1 MQLTES
7 IKEKV
12 SRLRALMISRL
23 LIVTAMLGIGTFVFR
38 AENIPFYWLISVMFL
53 LTIAYSILLIKR
65 ASLDTLIRVQ
75 IIADTIW
82 IGILIY
88 YSGGIDSIFTF
99 LYVISIIA
107 GSLLLP
113 LGEGLVLTS
122 FAVITYFAIIVLQ
135 YNPEFLPKSV
145 VIYIACFR
153 AIIFY
158 LVSILSGILAKN
170 LRRKT
175 KQLRELQNFTDNI
188 LQNMASGLITV
199 DSNGMISYFNQA
211 ASDILGYQR
220 EEAVGTAWET
230 LFPDSRIKIGN
241 YINKNFDLEGRSSLQ
256 FESNIRRKNGD
267 LLLIGFNISPL
278 KTDAGEVE
286 GIIFIFRDLSAIKD
300 LERKLSQND
309 RLALMGKMS
318 AKIAH
323 EVRNPLASLRGSA
336 EMLKE
341 DDKISHN
348 SRKLLELI
356 IRESDK
362 INERVTGFL
371 NLSKPEKPKLKRCN
385 IHAIIKNVLVLLRS
399 RGDINPEINIAY
411 NVNSNKLFSLLD
423 EEQIERMFL
432 NLCLNAIQAMPDGG
446 ILAIEADI
454 REKMIEVRFTD
465 TGKGL
470 SSDEKKSLFDPFS
483 TTSEKGTGLGLS
495 IVREI
500 IDAHSG
506 QIEVISKKG
515 EGSSFIIKLPVA
527 EKNDNA

>member
-7 IKEKV
+7 IQEKV
-12 SRLRALMISRL
+12 SRLKALMIARL
-23 LIVTAMLGIGTFVFR
+23 LIVTATLGIGTFVFR
-38 AENIPFYWLISVMFL
+38 AGNIPFYWLISVMFL

-65 ASLDTLIRVQ
+65 THLDTIIHVQ
-75 IIADTIW
+75 IIADIIW
-82 IGILIY
+82 IGILVY

-113 LGEGLVLTS
+113 LGEGLMLTS
-122 FAVITYFAIIVLQ
+122 FAVITYFAIIILQ

-145 VIYIACFR
+145 VIYVACFR

-158 LVSILSGILAKN
+158 LVSILSGTLAKT
-170 LRRKT
+170 LKHKT

-220 EEAVGTAWET
+220 KEAVGTAWEA
-230 LFPDSRIKIGN
+230 LFPDNRIKIED
-241 YINKNFDLEGRSSLQ
+241 YINMDFDLEGHSSLQ
-256 FESNIRRKNGD
+256 FGTNIQKKNGD
-267 LLLIGFNISPL
+267 LLLIGFSISPL
-278 KTDAGEVE
+278 KTDDRKLE
-286 GIIFIFRDLSAIKD
+286 GIIFIFRDLSAIKE

-336 EMLKE
+336 EILKE
-341 DDKISHN
+341 DDKIGGS
-348 SRKLLELI
+348 SKKLLDLI

-371 NLSKPEKPKLKRCN
+371 NLSKPAKPKLKRCSV
-385 IHAIIKNVLVLLRS
+385 HAIIKNVLVLLRS
-399 RGDINPEINIAY
+399 RGDINPEINIKY
-411 NVNSNKLFSLLD
+411 NTNNNRLFSLVD

-446 ILAIEADI
+446 TLTIDADI
-454 REKMIEVRFTD
+454 RDGMIEIRFRD

-470 SSDEKKSLFDPFS
+470 SENKKKGLFDPFS

-500 IDAHSG
+500 IVAHNG

-515 EGSSFIIKLPVA
+515 EGSAFIVKLPV
-527 EKNDNA
+527 EQEDDS

>member
-1 MQLTES
+1 MQPPKS
-7 IKEKV
+7 IQEKV
-12 SRLRALMISRL
+12 SRLKVLMIARL

-38 AENIPFYWLISVMFL
+38 AENIPLYWLISVMFF
-53 LTIAYSILLIKR
+53 LTIAYSILLIKK
-65 ASLDTLIRVQ
+65 AYLDTLIRVQ
-75 IIADTIW
+75 IIVDTIW
-82 IGILIY
+82 IGVLIY

-135 YNPEFLPKSV
+135 YNPEFSPKSV
-145 VIYIACFR
+145 VIYVACFR

-158 LVSILSGILAKN
+158 LVSILSGTLAKS
-170 LRRKT
+170 LKHKT

-199 DSNGMISYFNQA
+199 DSSGIISYFNQA
-211 ASDILGYQR
+211 ASNILGYRR
-220 EEAVGTAWET
+220 EEAVGTAWEA
-230 LFPDSRIKIGN
+230 LFPDSRTKMKN
-241 YINKNFDLEGRSSLQ
+241 YINKDFDLEGRSSLQ

-278 KTDAGEVE
+278 KTDDGEFE
-286 GIIFIFRDLSAIKD
+286 GIIFIFRDLSAIKE
-300 LERKLSQND
+300 LECKLSQND

-336 EMLKE
+336 EMLRE
-341 DDKISHN
+341 DDKIGGS
-348 SRKLLELI
+348 SKKLLELI
-356 IRESDK
+356 IKESDK

-371 NLSKPEKPKLKRCN
+371 NLSKPAKPKLKRCN
-385 IHAIIKNVLVLLRS
+385 IHGIIKNVLILLRS
-399 RGDINPEINIAY
+399 RSDVNPEINIKY
-411 NVNSNKLFSLLD
+411 NTNNNKLFSLVD
-423 EEQIERMFL
+423 ADQIERMFL
-432 NLCLNAIQAMPDGG
+432 NLCLNAIQAMPKGG
-446 ILAIEADI
+446 TLTIETDV
-454 REKMIEVRFTD
+454 RDKMIEIRFTD
-465 TGKGL
+465 TGQGL
-470 SSDEKKSLFDPFS
+470 SADEKKGLFDPFS

-500 IDAHSG
+500 IDAHNG
-506 QIEVISKKG
+506 QIEVISKENKG
-515 EGSSFIIKLPVA
+515 STFIVKFPVA

>member
-7 IKEKV
+7 IQEKA
-12 SRLRALMISRL
+12 SRIKALMIARL

-53 LTIAYSILLIKR
+53 LTIVYSILLVKKTY
-65 ASLDTLIRVQ
+65 LDALIRVQ
-75 IIADTIW
+75 IIADTVW
-82 IGILIY
+82 IGVLIY

-99 LYVISIIA
+99 LYVISIIS

-113 LGEGLVLTS
+113 LGEGLMLTS

-135 YNPEFLPKSV
+135 YNPEFSTKSV
-145 VIYIACFR
+145 VIYVACFR

-170 LRRKT
+170 LRHKT

-220 EEAVGTAWET
+220 EEAVGTAWKT
-230 LFPDSRIKIGN
+230 LFPGTRIKIEN
-241 YINKNFDLEGRSSLQ
+241 YISSLQ
-256 FESNIRRKNGD
+256 FGANVQKKNGD
-267 LLLIGFNISPL
+267 LLPVGFSVSPL
-278 KTDAGEVE
+278 KTDDGEFE
-286 GIIFIFRDLSAIKD
+286 GTIFIFRDLTAIKE
-300 LERKLSQND
+300 LERKLNQND

-341 DDKISHN
+341 DDKISHS

-371 NLSKPEKPKLKRCN
+371 NLSKPAKPKLKRCS
-385 IHAIIKNVLVLLRS
+385 IHETIKNVLVLLRS
-399 RGDINPEINIAY
+399 RSDVNPEINIGY
-411 NVNSNKLFSLLD
+411 NANNKRLFSLVD
-423 EEQIERMFL
+423 ADQIERMFL
-432 NLCLNAIQAMPDGG
+432 NLCLNAIQAMSEGG
-446 ILAIEADI
+446 TLAIDADI
-454 REKMIEVRFTD
+454 RDEMIEVRFTD

-470 SSDEKKSLFDPFS
+470 SADEKKSLFDPFS
-483 TTSEKGTGLGLS
+483 TTSDKRTGLGLS

-500 IDAHSG
+500 IDAHNG
-506 QIEVISKKG
+506 QIEVISEKG
-515 EGSSFIIKLPVA
+515 EGSSFIVKLPVA
-527 EKNDNA
+527 EV

>member
-1 MQLTES
+1 MQPAKS
-7 IKEKV
+7 FQGKV
-12 SRLRALMISRL
+12 SRLKVLMIARL

-38 AENIPFYWLISVMFL
+38 AENIHFYWLISVMFL

-65 ASLDTLIRVQ
+65 AYLDTLIRVQ

-82 IGILIY
+82 IGVLIY

-113 LGEGLVLTS
+113 LGEGLILTS
-122 FAVITYFAIIVLQ
+122 FAVITYFVIIVLQ
-135 YNPEFLPKSV
+135 YNPEFFPKSV
-145 VIYIACFR
+145 VIYVACFR

-170 LRRKT
+170 LRHKT

-199 DSNGMISYFNQA
+199 NSYGMISYFNQA

-220 EEAVGTAWET
+220 KEAVGTAWKE
-230 LFPDSRIKIGN
+230 LFPEIRIKIED
-241 YINKNFDLEGRSSLQ
+241 YTSSLQ
-256 FESNIRRKNGD
+256 FGANVQKKNGD
-267 LLLIGFNISPL
+267 LLPVGFSVSPL
-278 KTDAGEVE
+278 KTDDGEFE
-286 GIIFIFRDLSAIKD
+286 GTIFIFRDLTAIKE
-300 LERKLSQND
+300 LERKLKQND

-341 DDKISHN
+341 DDKIGGS
-348 SRKLLELI
+348 SKKLLELI

-371 NLSKPEKPKLKRCN
+371 NLSKPAKPKLKRCN
-385 IHAIIKNVLVLLRS
+385 IHGIIKNVLILLRS
-399 RGDINPEINIAY
+399 RSDVNPEINIEY
-411 NVNSNKLFSLLD
+411 NSNNNKLFFLVD

-432 NLCLNAIQAMPDGG
+432 NLCLNAIQAMPEGG
-446 ILAIEADI
+446 TLAIEADI
-454 REKMIEVRFTD
+454 RDEMIEVRFTD

-470 SSDEKKSLFDPFS
+470 SADEKKSLFDPFS

-500 IDAHSG
+500 IDAHNG

-515 EGSSFIIKLPVA
+515 EGSSFIVKLPVA